1 MKRNIYLQEAAI
13 NALNVLAE
21 IIATEKLLI
30 RDALA
35 HIGCEDVFVPHED
48 HENFL
53 TGELIM
59 LKMSTEVIDAD
70 ELGPGLQDQNHVVM
84 KEKKRASRVKQKNQ
98 ETKNLDTPRKT
109 TMNIFEC
116 KR

>member
-1 MKRNIYLQEAAI
+1 M
-13 NALNVLAE
+13 
-21 IIATEKLLI
+21 T

-35 HIGCEDVFVPHED
+35 HIGCEDVVVTHED
-48 HENFL
+48 HEDFL

-84 KEKKRASRVKQKNQ
+84 KEKKKASRVKQKNQ

-109 TMNIFEC
+109 SMKFFEC
-116 KR
+116 KH